1 MAWYATIVSVK
12 QRSLTTEALVIKSTK
27 TGEADKIITLLTQEQ
42 GKIVCVAK
50 GVRKISSS
58 KRAFLEPGNVVKAFL
73 ITTNSMPLLTQAML
87 IDDTREIITNLTK
100 IRQLT
105 QILEIV
111 DKLFVEEEVGTH
123 IFDHVLAMRQ
133 EIVSHQ
139 PTTTKISHQLDILL
153 TYLGYQPLAETSHR
167 SVLDY
172 VQEITE
178 KPMRSWEY
186 LKV

>member
-1 MAWYATIVSVK
+1 MSS
-12 QRSLTTEALVIKSTK
+12 RSFTTEALVIKSAK
-27 TGEADKIITLLTQEQ
+27 TGEADKILTLLTQEH
-42 GKIVCVAK
+42 GKLVCVAK

-58 KRAFLEPGNVVKAFL
+58 KRAFLEPGNVVKAFCV
-73 ITTNSMPLLTQAML
+73 TTKSMPLLTQATL
-87 IDDTREIITNLTK
+87 IDDTREIIHNLAK

-111 DKLFVEEEVGTH
+111 DKLFVEEEVGSH
-123 IFDHVLAMRQ
+123 IFEHVLDIRQ
-133 EIVSHQ
+133 EIVRDE
-139 PTTTKISHQLDILL
+139 PTTTRISHQLDTLL
-153 TYLGYQPLAETSHR
+153 TYLGYQPLADTSHK
-167 SVLDY
+167 SVLEY